1 VLSDSLSDDAVSRFD
16 SRKIYSVYQSWP
28 EFAEKDSGISVPID
42 KGEYERVIYVASGGS
57 ASAGDIISDWL
68 LASDGVE
75 LSVFK
80 GYLPKVKLSK
90 ALVIVCSTSGGTGD
104 TIRLCERLAAQKAT
118 MVTISSGGRLKE
130 VAQKM
135 KIPHVPVPIEL
146 APRYSLP
153 HTLFTTLSVL
163 RAAGVIAAQQSE
175 IKEAVE
181 SMKKTAPLLSVET
194 PISKNPAKHY
204 AQLVTSTIPKIY
216 GSSITKGVA
225 QRFKTCLN
233 ENAKIHV
240 MWESAPELFH
250 NEVESWE
257 SNDRRFTPFFLRH
270 TAEPAPERERFDAF
284 IDILKGKGVECV
296 QIRGFDG
303 GNLSQLVSLVYQLDF
318 ATYYAA
324 VLRGIDPFRVRII
337 EQLKNAS

>member
-16 SRKIYSVYQSWP
+16 SRRIYSIYQSWP
-28 EFAEKDSGISVPID
+28 EFAERDSRISFQMPAGD
-42 KGEYERVIYVASGGS
+42 YERIIYVASGGS

-68 LASDGVE
+68 LASEGVE

-80 GYLPKVKLSK
+80 GYLPKVNLSK
-90 ALVIVCSTSGGTGD
+90 SLAIVCSTSGGTQD
-104 TIRLCERLAAQKAT
+104 TIRLCQRLIAEKAT
-118 MVTISSGGRLKE
+118 MITLSSGGKLKE
-130 VAQKM
+130 IADKM
-135 KIPHVPVPIEL
+135 RIPHVSFPIEL

-153 HTLFTTLSVL
+153 HTLFTTISVL
-163 RAAGVIAAQQSE
+163 RSASLITAQEGE

-181 SMKKTAPLLSVET
+181 AMKKTAPSLSVET
-194 PISKNPAKHY
+194 PISKNPAKRY
-204 AQLVTSTIPKIY
+204 AELVTSTIPKVY

-240 MWESAPELFH
+240 SSESSPELFH

-257 SNDRRFTPFFLRH
+257 SNDRRFTPIFLRH
-270 TAEPAPERERFDAF
+270 SAEPEPERERFDAF
-284 IDILKGKGVECV
+284 IKILEERGVECV
-296 QIRGFDG
+296 QIRGLDG
-303 GNLSQLVSLVYQLDF
+303 GNLAQLVSLVYQLDF

-324 VLRGIDPFRVRII
+324 VLRGIDPFKVKII
-337 EQLKNAS
+337 DALKAH